1 MNTFSIFVI
10 IKNCNNQIR
19 KNQNIFIIYFISWK
33 PQLAPDTHFLRRSK
47 PQHSVVLIPSMKKKE
62 RRKEGKKPRDINR

>member
-19 KNQNIFIIYFISWK
+19 KNQNIFIIYFISCK
-33 PQLAPDTHFLRRSK
+33 PLLAPDTHLLRRSK
-47 PQHSVVLIPSMKKKE
+47 PQHSVVLISPIKKE
-62 RRKEGKKPRDINR
+62 RRKEGRKPRDINR